1 MVHAKSMLGLMEPEQ
16 LAPYGYEVQD
26 SKGVR
31 DRLDTSAN
39 TVTPVNHIKLV
50 NDRKVGVMTTL
61 MFMLASGQAP
71 VRAAGSVMETTT
83 TSVVLPTLTSATSTA
98 LLLTTLLFITVITTA
113 AVINRMRMSPMSATT
128 RVTQ

>member
-1 MVHAKSMLGLMEPEQ
+1 MEPEQ
-16 LAPYGYEVQD
+16 LAPYGYEVPD
-26 SKGVR
+26 SRGVR

-39 TVTPVNHIKLV
+39 TVTPVNHIKMI

-71 VRAAGSVMETTT
+71 VRAAASSVMDATT
-83 TSVVLPTLTSATSTA
+83 TSVVPTLTTQPLQVA
-98 LLLTTLLFITVITTA
+98 LLLSIITLVTA
-113 AVINRMRMSPMSATT
+113 VKIRMRMSPMNATA